1 MISKKKLINFILI
14 IIIISFIIFVVFK
27 NTKIKEYYTNSN
39 VINIDKTIVIN
50 MKKDKERLDYIKK
63 QCQKA
68 NIKFERFNGIDGT
81 KLNIDE
87 LKKNKVIEI
96 HKNSFFNHNKQGRN
110 SLKGSIGCALTHK
123 KIWEQII
130 NLENKNTLIF
140 EDDVII
146 PKNFLKKF
154 NSYSKQIPNDWDII
168 FLGGVRIFGKQITK
182 NIIKAVSTPD
192 NIMSNCGLYAYIVN
206 KNSAQKLINKCNPI
220 NNYIDI
226 QINRHY
232 NTLNAY
238 YIQPNIIKHN
248 FKIKSSRNHNKG
260 FKYPKYF
267 IEESK
272 VVDII

>member
-1 MISKKKLINFILI
+1 MVCLKKSISLIILIFVIFILI
-14 IIIISFIIFVVFK
+14 FFK
-27 NTKIKEYYTNSN
+27 ITQKKEFYSNSN
-39 VINIDKTIVIN
+39 PINVNKTIVIN

-81 KLNIDE
+81 KLNIDKLE
-87 LKKNKVIEI
+87 KNKSIQF
-96 HKNSFFNHNKQGRN
+96 HKNSFFNHDRQGRS

-130 NLENKNTLIF
+130 NSDKKNTLIF

-154 NSYSKQIPNDWDII
+154 NFYSKQIPNNWDII
-168 FLGGVRIFGKQITK
+168 FLGGVRIFGKKITK
-182 NIIKAVSTPD
+182 NVIKAVSTPD
-192 NIMSNCGLYAYIVN
+192 NIMNNCGLYAYIIN
-206 KNSAQKLINKCNPI
+206 KNSAKKLINICNPI

-232 NTLNAY
+232 NTINAY

-248 FKIKSSRNHNKG
+248 FQIKSSRNHDKK

-272 VVDII
+272 IINTI

>member
-1 MISKKKLINFILI
+1 MVCLKTSISLVILI
-14 IIIISFIIFVVFK
+14 IVLFTLIFF
-27 NTKIKEYYTNSN
+27 NITKKKELYANSN
-39 VINIDKTIVIN
+39 TITIDKTIVIN

-81 KLNIDE
+81 KLNIDK
-87 LKKNKVIEI
+87 LQKNKSIEI

-123 KIWEQII
+123 AIWKQIT
-130 NLENKNTLIF
+130 NSDKKNTLIF

-146 PKNFLKKF
+146 PKNFFKKF

-168 FLGGVRIFGKQITK
+168 FLGGVRIFGKHITK
-182 NIIKAVSTPD
+182 NIIKAVPTPN
-192 NIMSNCGLYAYIVN
+192 NIMNNCGLYAYIIN
-206 KNSAQKLINKCNPI
+206 KNSAQKLVKKSNPI

-248 FKIKSSRNHNKG
+248 FKIKSSRNHDKK
-260 FKYPKYF
+260 FKYPRYF

-272 VVDII
+272 IVNTI

>member
-1 MISKKKLINFILI
+1 MVCLKISISLIILI
-14 IIIISFIIFVVFK
+14 IVVIALIFFK
-27 NTKIKEYYTNSN
+27 IPKIKEFYANSN
-39 VINIDKTIVIN
+39 TITIDKTIVIN

-81 KLNIDE
+81 KLNIDK
-87 LKKNKVIEI
+87 LKKNKSIEI
-96 HKNSFFNHNKQGRN
+96 HKYSFFNHDRQGRS

-123 KIWEQII
+123 KIWKQII
-130 NLENKNTLIF
+130 NSDKKNTLIF

-146 PKNFLKKF
+146 PKNFFKKF

-168 FLGGVRIFGKQITK
+168 FLGGVRIFGKNITK
-182 NIIKAVSTPD
+182 NIIKAVSTPN
-192 NIMSNCGLYAYIVN
+192 NIMNNCGLYAYIVN

-238 YIQPNIIKHN
+238 YILPNIVKHN
-248 FKIKSSRNHNKG
+248 FKIKSSRNHDKK

-272 VVDII
+272 IIDII

>member
-1 MISKKKLINFILI
+1 MVCLKISISLIILI
-14 IIIISFIIFVVFK
+14 IVVIALIFFK
-27 NTKIKEYYTNSN
+27 ITKIKEFYANSN
-39 VINIDKTIVIN
+39 TITIDKTIIIN

-81 KLNIDE
+81 KLNIDK
-87 LKKNKVIEI
+87 LKKNKLIEI
-96 HKNSFFNHNKQGRN
+96 QNNSFFNHDREGRN

-123 KIWEQII
+123 KIWEQIV
-130 NLENKNTLIF
+130 NSEKKNTLIL
-140 EDDVII
+140 EDDAII
-146 PKNFLKKF
+146 PKNFFKKF
-154 NSYSKQIPNDWDII
+154 NFYSKQIPNDWDII
-168 FLGGVRIFGKQITK
+168 FLGGVRIFGIQIKK
-182 NIIKAVSTPD
+182 NIIKAVSTPN

-248 FKIKSSRNHNKG
+248 FKIKSSRNHNKK

-272 VVDII
+272 IVNRI

>member
-1 MISKKKLINFILI
+1 MISQKKLINFILI

-81 KLNIDE
+81 KLNINE

-123 KIWEQII
+123 KIWGQII

>member
-1 MISKKKLINFILI
+1 MICLKTAISLIILI
-14 IIIISFIIFVVFK
+14 IVLIFFK
-27 NTKIKEYYTNSN
+27 NKKKEFYANSN
-39 VINIDKTIVIN
+39 TITINKTIVIN

-87 LKKNKVIEI
+87 LQKNKSIKIYES
-96 HKNSFFNHNKQGRN
+96 SFFNHNMQGRN

-123 KIWEQII
+123 KIWKQIT
-130 NLENKNTLIF
+130 NSNKKNTLIF

-146 PKNFLKKF
+146 PKNFFKKF
-154 NSYSKQIPNDWDII
+154 NFYSKQIPNDWDII
-168 FLGGVRIFGKQITK
+168 FLGGVRIFGKHITK
-182 NIIKAVSTPD
+182 NIIKAVSTPN
-192 NIMSNCGLYAYIVN
+192 NIMNNCGLYAYIVN

-232 NTLNAY
+232 NTINAY

-248 FKIKSSRNHNKG
+248 FKIKSSRNHNKK

-272 VVDII
+272 IVDII

>member
-1 MISKKKLINFILI
+1 MVCLKTSISLIILI
-14 IIIISFIIFVVFK
+14 IIIIAFIFYK
-27 NTKIKEYYTNSN
+27 STKKEFYANSN
-39 VINIDKTIVIN
+39 TITINKTIVIN

-63 QCQKA
+63 QCQNA

-81 KLNIDE
+81 KLNIDK
-87 LKKNKVIEI
+87 LKKNKSIEI
-96 HKNSFFNHNKQGRN
+96 QKNSFFNHDREGRN

-123 KIWEQII
+123 KIWKQIV
-130 NLENKNTLIF
+130 NSGKKNTLIF
-140 EDDVII
+140 EDDAII
-146 PKNFLKKF
+146 PKNFFKKF
-154 NSYSKQIPNDWDII
+154 NFYSKQIPNDWDII
-168 FLGGVRIFGKQITK
+168 FLGGVRIFGKQIKK
-182 NIIKAVSTPD
+182 NIIKAVSTPN
-192 NIMSNCGLYAYIVN
+192 NIMNNCGLYAYIVN

-248 FKIKSSRNHNKG
+248 FKIKSSRNHNKK

-272 VVDII
+272 IVNRI